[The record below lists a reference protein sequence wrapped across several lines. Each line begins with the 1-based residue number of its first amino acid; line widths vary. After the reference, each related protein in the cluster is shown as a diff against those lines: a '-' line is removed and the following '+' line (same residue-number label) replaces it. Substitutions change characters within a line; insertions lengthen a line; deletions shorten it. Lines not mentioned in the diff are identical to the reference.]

1 MSKKKNKI
9 EIRSVESEYEEYTK
23 IVYHKS
29 MSEQQNYHLRRAF
42 LAGAYMAY
50 GKILFIGS
58 LEVEEDDA
66 ADVLT
71 ALKDEVEM
79 KIMEYTNF
87 TLH

>member
-1 MSKKKNKI
+1 
-9 EIRSVESEYEEYTK
+9 
-23 IVYHKS
+23 
-29 MSEQQNYHLRRAF
+29 
-42 LAGAYMAY
+42 MAY